1 MRKLMAMLLLAG
13 CGGGLERVSFA
24 TDFLEYQPGG
34 RVMLSLGNVSATD
47 VKVNLCLARLVDERG
62 VSVGVSNAETCE
74 SLEGEIIPPG
84 EQRSVR
90 KTMPTSVTG
99 KLRYEATIVLPN
111 GRGETVLS
119 PVFSVQ

>member
-1 MRKLMAMLLLAG
+1 MRKLVWVLLLAG
-13 CGGGLERVSFA
+13 CGGGLERVSFV
-24 TDFLEYQPGG
+24 TDFLSYAPGG

-47 VKVNLCLARLVDERG
+47 VKVNLCLARLVDEQG
-62 VSVGVSNAETCE
+62 ASVGVANVESCD
-74 SLEGEIIPPG
+74 SLEGEVIPPG

-90 KTMPTSVTG
+90 KTMPASVSG

-119 PVFSVQ
+119 PVFTVQ